1 MITSFSGYG
10 VGVWMS
16 WNRLVSRIFAAQK
29 LRQHR
34 LEFGYS
40 GRGYVPDFVQIDTDV
55 VVDQDVAH
63 AAYRLPVRASAETRL
78 AASPITSTFRITASC
93 NCSDAMNV
101 SLPGPMKRVMRW
113 QRSSM
118 W

>member
-63 AAYRLPVRASAETRL
+63 SAYRLPIQLVQTAPRHGRNPLGGL
-78 AASPITSTFRITASC
+78 ADHLDIP
-93 NCSDAMNV
+93 DDGV
-101 SLPGPMKRVMRW
+101 L
-113 QRSSM
+113 
-118 W
+118 